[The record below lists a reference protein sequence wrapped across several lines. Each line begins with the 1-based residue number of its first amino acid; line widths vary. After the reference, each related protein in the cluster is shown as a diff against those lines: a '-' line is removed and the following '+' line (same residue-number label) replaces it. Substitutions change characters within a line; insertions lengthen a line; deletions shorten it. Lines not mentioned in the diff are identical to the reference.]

1 MAHKTTAHKTNAL
14 TNEEYRSVK
23 AYSKSDLD
31 NANKSV
37 ALLDWNKNVPRSKSD
52 VADIGNATHAAL
64 LEPDVFARDYVK
76 MPDFDLRT
84 KAGKSQAEQFESTM
98 KGKTVLSHDDY
109 EMVIGMR
116 DSALAHPIISQLLTS
131 TGESEV
137 SIFFEVD
144 GVKCKCR
151 PDRIVDPAVFNQHII
166 VDVKT
171 CADVSKF
178 NFSARDYRYDVQD
191 SFYSRGYYE
200 LTGHKPRFLFAVIGK
215 NKVFGSHQARL
226 FELTEDDKEAGA
238 AQYMQDL
245 ETIKEFEEFGIGGLE
260 VETLKLPK
268 KWN

>member
-1 MAHKTTAHKTNAL
+1 MAHSTTAL
-14 TNEEYRSVK
+14 TNDEYRSVR

-37 ALLDWNKNVPRSKSD
+37 ALLDWSKNVSRSKSD

-64 LEPDVFARDYVK
+64 LEPDVFAKNYVQS
-76 MPDFDLRT
+76 PDFDMRT
-84 KAGKSQAEQFESTM
+84 KAGKEQSEQFEFNM
-98 KGKTVLSHDDY
+98 KGKIVLSHDDY
-109 EMVIGMR
+109 ELVIGMC
-116 DSALAHPIISQLLTS
+116 DSALVHPIINKLLTS
-131 TGESEV
+131 KGQSEV

-144 GVKCKCR
+144 GIKCKCR
-151 PDRIVDPAVFNQHII
+151 PDRIVDPGVFNQHII
-166 VDVKT
+166 IDVKT

-191 SFYSRGYYE
+191 AFYSRGYQE

-226 FELTEDDKEAGA
+226 FELTEEDKEAGA
-238 AQYMQDL
+238 SQYMIDL
-245 ETIKEFEEFGIGGLE
+245 DSISEMKEFGMGSLE
-260 VETLKLPK
+260 VETLKLPR

>member
-1 MAHKTTAHKTNAL
+1 MAHKTTAL

-37 ALLDWNKNVPRSKSD
+37 ALLDWNKGVPRSKSD

-84 KAGKSQAEQFESTM
+84 NAGKLSRDGFISGMDQS
-98 KGKTVLSHDDY
+98 KKNVLTHDDY

-116 DSALAHPIISQLLTS
+116 DSALAHPIINQLLTS
-131 TGESEV
+131 KGESEV
-137 SIFFEVD
+137 SIFFDVD

-151 PDRIVDPAVFNQHII
+151 PDRIVDPSVFNQHII

-178 NFSARDYRYDVQD
+178 NFSARDYRYDVQA
-191 SFYSRGYYE
+191 YWYMKGYAQ
-200 LTGHKPRFLFAVIGK
+200 LTGHKPRFLFAVVGK

-226 FELTEDDKEAGA
+226 FELDEETVEQGGVEA
-238 AQYMQDL
+238 MKDL
-245 ETIKEFEEFGIGGLE
+245 EAIKEFEEFGLGGLE

>member
-1 MAHKTTAHKTNAL
+1 MAHSTTVLSNS
-14 TNEEYRSVK
+14 EYRSVK

-37 ALLDWNKNVPRSKSD
+37 ALLAWSKTVSRSKSD

-64 LEPDVFARDYVK
+64 LEPDVFAKDYVK
-76 MPDFDLRT
+76 MPGFNLRT
-84 KAGKSQAEQFESTM
+84 TAGKEAKESFTRNVGD
-98 KGKTVLSHDDY
+98 GKTVLSHDDY
-109 EMVIGMR
+109 ELVIGMR
-116 DSALAHPIISQLLTS
+116 DSALAHPIINKLLTS
-131 TGESEV
+131 KGESEV
-137 SIFFEVD
+137 SIFFEIN
-144 GVKCKCR
+144 GIKCKCR
-151 PDRIVDPAVFNQHII
+151 PDRVVDPSVFNQHII

-226 FELTEDDKEAGA
+226 FELTEEDKEAGA
-238 AQYMQDL
+238 SQYMIDL
-245 ETIKEFEEFGIGGLE
+245 DSISEMEEFGMGSLE

-268 KWN
+268 KWG

>member
-1 MAHKTTAHKTNAL
+1 MATKTTAL
-14 TNEEYRSVK
+14 TNDEYRSVK

-37 ALLDWNKNVPRSKSD
+37 ALLDWNKNVVRSKSD

-64 LEPDVFARDYVK
+64 LEPDVFSRDYVK

-84 KAGKSQAEQFESTM
+84 SSGKLQSEAFKNNM
-98 KGKTVLSHDDY
+98 DGKIILSHDDY

-116 DSALAHPIISQLLTS
+116 DSALAHPIINRLLTS
-131 TGESEV
+131 KGESEV

-151 PDRIVDPAVFNQHII
+151 PDRIVDPSVFNQHVI

-178 NFSARDYRYDVQD
+178 NFSARDYRYDVQA
-191 SFYSRGYYE
+191 YWYMKGYAQ

-226 FELTEDDKEAGA
+226 FEIDDEA
-238 AQYMQDL
+238 
-245 ETIKEFEEFGIGGLE
+245 
-260 VETLKLPK
+260 VEKG
-268 KWN
+268 WC

>member
-1 MAHKTTAHKTNAL
+1 MAHKTTAL

-31 NANKSV
+31 NADKST
-37 ALLDWNKNVPRSKSD
+37 ALLEWNKKVSRSKSD

-64 LEPDVFARDYVK
+64 LEPDVFESEYIK
-76 MPDFDLRT
+76 MPKFDKRT
-84 KAGKSQAEQFESTM
+84 KAGKEQAAEFELNM
-98 KGKTVLSHDDY
+98 AGKTVLSHDDY

-116 DSALAHPIISQLLTS
+116 DSALAHPVINDLLTS
-131 TGESEV
+131 PGESEV

-144 GVKCKCR
+144 GIKCKCR
-151 PDRIVDPAVFNQHII
+151 PDRIVDHGVFNQHII

-178 NFSARDYRYDVQD
+178 SYSARDYRYDVQD
-191 SFYSRGYYE
+191 AFYSRGYYE

-226 FELTEDDKEAGA
+226 FELTEDDKAEGE
-238 AQYMQDL
+238 AQYMKNLD
-245 ETIKEFEEFGIGGLE
+245 EIKEFEEFGLGGLE
-260 VETLKLPK
+260 VEQIKLPK

>member
-1 MAHKTTAHKTNAL
+1 MAHKTTVLAND
-14 TNEEYRSVK
+14 EYRSVK

-37 ALLDWNKNVPRSKSD
+37 ALLDWNKNVSRSKSD
-52 VADIGNATHAAL
+52 VAEIGNATHAAL
-64 LEPDVFARDYVK
+64 LEPDVFSREYVK

-84 KAGKSQAEQFESTM
+84 SSGKLQSEAFKNNM
-98 KGKTVLSHDDY
+98 CGKNILSHDDY
-109 EMVIGMR
+109 ELVISMR
-116 DSALAHPIISQLLTS
+116 ESALAHPIISQLLTS
-131 TGESEV
+131 KGESEV

-151 PDRIVDPAVFNQHII
+151 PDRIVDPSVFNQHII

-191 SFYSRGYYE
+191 AFYSRGYYE

-215 NKVFGSHQARL
+215 NEVFGSHQARL
-226 FELTEDDKEAGA
+226 FELTEDDKESGA

-245 ETIKEFEEFGIGGLE
+245 ETIKEYEEFGIGGLE